1 MLNET
6 TESLVIVGEVT
17 EAHCKL
23 AEALN
28 RSSLLL
34 SLAVTHMFISACGL
48 VAMYKYFRTKPIRKA
63 VGLVDTNLKIISVF
77 GFFYYFWGFTTAMCV
92 SLYKI
97 CIYVRH
103 LAPCDYILSGT
114 VCFVAYSQH
123 NSGCTIAYT
132 SFHIALLLERLY
144 STFLDPIREHPP
156 LFGIIVG
163 LIIFVSPQWL
173 MFFHF
178 YPSYVEKKFIYPRLY
193 CAGVVNNSTA
203 SNASVLRLMITFLI
217 IDFSVTFFDFL
228 LLLYN
233 KHQIA
238 KYYQRISDTYTLTKS
253 FSLHESRLSIRLIY
267 PFSLTNSLSYCSLCL
282 FFIYFLLQE
291 ASSDPEIDQFWR
303 EAINLLRTVNN
314 FLVFFALC
322 FVHRQ
327 QRTSPSAYIRNEN
340 EADRYF
346 QQFNQMIA

>member
-217 IDFSVTFFDFL
+217 IDFS
-228 LLLYN
+228 
-233 KHQIA
+233 
-238 KYYQRISDTYTLTKS
+238 
-253 FSLHESRLSIRLIY
+253 
-267 PFSLTNSLSYCSLCL
+267 
-282 FFIYFLLQE
+282 E